1 MPNSC
6 QSSSV
11 DLLLRVDNHVLI
23 LLDLGNIFTY
33 LLMDLKCRS
42 RVDIEKWCE
51 MGMFVLL
58 SSLQYV
64 HPDELTI
71 SLFCLYEFL
80 VIYVWCGWYC
90 LAKHCICVISY
101 FSSCIITCF
110 WHTQWRAGPTPR
122 FGWQSLAIALIL
134 IPLLLFSNT
143 MFFFWWIPRATSPS
157 PPLPSARHWSI
168 FRNWYYFIFRNTLC
182 FSQVDSQCPISTSA
196 VISLAS
202 VEERL
207 TVRISPNVMAM
218 GADGQSVHAVLATI
232 KQGRLSDTPDVSF
245 RW

>member
-11 DLLLRVDNHVLI
+11 DLLLRVDDHVLI

-122 FGWQSLAIALIL
+122 FGWQSLAISLVWYPYYCFQIQCFFSGGYPGP
-134 IPLLLFSNT
+134 PL
-143 MFFFWWIPRATSPS
+143 RHHPS
-157 PPLPSARHWSI
+157 PLHA
-168 FRNWYYFIFRNTLC
+168 TE
-182 FSQVDSQCPISTSA
+182 V
-196 VISLAS
+196 SLETDTILFLEIPYVFPKWIAS
-202 VEERL
+202 V
-207 TVRISPNVMAM
+207 PFP
-218 GADGQSVHAVLATI
+218 LA
-232 KQGRLSDTPDVSF
+232 Q
-245 RW
+245 